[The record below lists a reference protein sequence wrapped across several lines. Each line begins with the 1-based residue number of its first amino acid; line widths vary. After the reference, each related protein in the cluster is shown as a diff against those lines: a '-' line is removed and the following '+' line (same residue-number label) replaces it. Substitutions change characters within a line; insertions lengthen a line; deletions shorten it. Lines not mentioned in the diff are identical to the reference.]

1 MLAGSLGGMSVV
13 LLIIIIITII
23 IIILYFYS
31 ADYITMSKSALQ
43 VPKIIIVIII
53 SNLY

>member
-13 LLIIIIITII
+13 LLIIII
-23 IIILYFYS
+23 LYLYS